1 VAAGN
6 SGLGVLD
13 WAPAGER
20 GAGAA
25 QRLVEVT
32 AVVALWIGI
41 GELTDAGIQAY
52 LLIGIPLTAPFQ
64 LWVRR
69 RPIRELWV
77 RGTRQPGMIRRT
89 LFRVL
94 ALLFVV
100 YPIYALVKVIADA
113 PAGEAA
119 QILYFIAAAAGAAA
133 AAYAFTHFTR
143 ETWRY
148 VGLCVATAGL
158 LGSLAFLLHDVRTL
172 THPTGDHP
180 TGDLWLGVF
189 SFIQYI
195 PVVFVMEEVS
205 FRGAF
210 DSHAHHEG
218 DRRGILTAIYVSCLW
233 GAWHAPVIGWEHIVS
248 LVVYQGV
255 VGTFLSIYW
264 RKSGNLGVSGS
275 THALIDAIRNASGY
289 AP

>member
-1 VAAGN
+1 MG
-6 SGLGVLD
+6 GVFD

-20 GAGAA
+20 EIGAL
-25 QRLVEVT
+25 QRLVEVA
-32 AVVALWIGI
+32 AVVGVWIGI
-41 GELTDAGIQAY
+41 GELVDAGITAY
-52 LLIGIPLTAPFQ
+52 LLIGIPLTAAFQ

-77 RGTRQPGMIRRT
+77 RGTDRPGIVRAT
-89 LFRVL
+89 AFRLIGLVL
-94 ALLFVV
+94 VI
-100 YPIYALVKVIADA
+100 YPVYALVKVIADS
-113 PAGEAA
+113 PDGELA
-119 QILYFIAAAAGAAA
+119 QILYFLAAAGGAGA

-148 VGLCVATAGL
+148 LLFCVLTAGV
-158 LGSLAFLLHDVRTL
+158 LGSFALILNDVHTL
-172 THPTGDHP
+172 THPTGNHP
-180 TGDLWLGVF
+180 SGNFWLGVF

-218 DRRGILTAIYVSCLW
+218 DKRGVLTAIYVSVLW
-233 GAWHAPVIGWEHIVS
+233 GVWHAPVIGWDHIVS
-248 LVVYQGV
+248 LVIYQGL
-255 VGTFLSIYW
+255 VGTFLSIWW

-275 THALIDAIRNASGY
+275 THALIDAIRNGSGY
-289 AP
+289 SP

>member
-1 VAAGN
+1 VEARD

-13 WAPAGER
+13 WRPARER
-20 GAGAA
+20 RIGALR
-25 QRLVEVT
+25 RLLEVT
-32 AVVALWIGI
+32 AAVGIWIGV
-41 GELTDAGIQAY
+41 GELTDAGLQAY
-52 LLIGIPLTAPFQ
+52 LLIGIPLTAAFQ
-64 LWVRR
+64 LGVRR

-77 RGTRQPGMIRRT
+77 RGARQPGIIRRT

-94 ALLFVV
+94 ALLLVI
-100 YPIYALVKVIADA
+100 YPAYALVKVIADA

-119 QILYFIAAAAGAAA
+119 QILYFVAAAAGAGA

-143 ETWRY
+143 DTWRY
-148 VGLCVATAGL
+148 LALCVATAGL

-180 TGDLWLGVF
+180 SGDILLGVF

-218 DRRGILTAIYVSCLW
+218 DRRGLLTAIYVSCLW
-233 GAWHAPVIGWEHIVS
+233 GVWHAPVIGWDHIVS
-248 LVVYQGV
+248 LVLYQGL

-275 THALIDAIRNASGY
+275 THALIDSIRNASGY
-289 AP
+289 TP